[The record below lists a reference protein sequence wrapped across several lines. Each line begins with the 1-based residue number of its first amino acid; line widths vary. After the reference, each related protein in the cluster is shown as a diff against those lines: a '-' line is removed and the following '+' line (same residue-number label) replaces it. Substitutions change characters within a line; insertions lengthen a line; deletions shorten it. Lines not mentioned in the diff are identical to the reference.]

1 MTKQEYIDKFMQLKT
16 LADLAYKQGNANAA
30 SDISD
35 EIDALKRQMF
45 DNLKD
50 LEFMDVC
57 WTMASIIKEEE

>member
-1 MTKQEYIDKFMQLKT
+1 MTKQEYIDKFMQLIS

-45 DNLKD
+45 DDLKD